1 MEGLAAFE
9 APMSGETSVSLI
21 PGTYKL
27 SLLCTDADGDMLTMT
42 ISDGENTRTATQ
54 YDGEFYVDKVF
65 EVEEEDDFTEVL
77 TFNWDDGTTSGEVTI
92 TFTTEIVEDDDDDDG
107 SGLPSIG
114 FVGTLVA
121 VAIGAAFASRR
132 EE

>member
-1 MEGLAAFE
+1 
-9 APMSGETSVSLI
+9 
-21 PGTYKL
+21 
-27 SLLCTDADGDMLTMT
+27 MLTMT

-77 TFNWDDGTTSGEVTI
+77 TFNWDDGTTSGRLQSL
-92 TFTTEIVEDDDDDDG
+92 TTEIVEDDDEDDG